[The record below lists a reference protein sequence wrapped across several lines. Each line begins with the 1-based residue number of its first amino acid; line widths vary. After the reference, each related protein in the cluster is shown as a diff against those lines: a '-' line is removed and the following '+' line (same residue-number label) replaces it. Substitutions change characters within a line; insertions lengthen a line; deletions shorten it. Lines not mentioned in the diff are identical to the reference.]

1 MSNDWEVIQIFN
13 ITFNS
18 TLMLYE
24 HEVWYIFRNIAVN
37 SNPSFVFP
45 EDVRD
50 DTDGPISDESWE
62 GFFFYTPKLLPYT
75 VHIYPSK

>member
-1 MSNDWEVIQIFN
+1 
-13 ITFNS
+13 
-18 TLMLYE
+18 MLYE

-50 DTDGPISDESWE
+50 DTDGPISDES
-62 GFFFYTPKLLPYT
+62 
-75 VHIYPSK
+75 